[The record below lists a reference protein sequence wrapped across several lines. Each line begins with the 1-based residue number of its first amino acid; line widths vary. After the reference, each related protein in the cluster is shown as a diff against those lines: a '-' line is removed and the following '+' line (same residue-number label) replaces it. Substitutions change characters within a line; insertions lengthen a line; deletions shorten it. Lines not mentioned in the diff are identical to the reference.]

1 MTKRL
6 VKAISD
12 GLNQISLST
21 IARFH
26 RARLERGASMVEWV
40 IIVTLVALAAIA
52 AFSALGTRIAQK
64 VQQIVSSL

>member
-1 MTKRL
+1 MTKKSLKAFNDRL
-6 VKAISD
+6 C
-12 GLNQISLST
+12 QRSLSMA
-21 IARFH
+21 ARFQ

-40 IIVTLVALAAIA
+40 IIVTLVALAAVA